1 MFGRVRLAIKTKI
14 TAIVSTAGKNREEL
28 YVTGIFENLSACFL
42 EIGEADVKN
51 PADVRIFPW
60 GGGGGGGKKIY
71 KIKHQVSRK
80 KNGFKRVYCKH
91 LLKTFVK
98 R

>member
-1 MFGRVRLAIKTKI
+1 MFGRVCLAIKTKI

-60 GGGGGGGKKIY
+60 GGGGGVNKLFTIFEPLS
-71 KIKHQVSRK
+71 Q
-80 KNGFKRVYCKH
+80 
-91 LLKTFVK
+91 
-98 R
+98 